1 MNPTTYASHDDPNYN
16 SKTAAGCEAAGE
28 PCFTLR
34 AQDMHAAE
42 TVRDW
47 ARRVIV
53 SAGALNPDNGE
64 LVKRAAAIADAM
76 DAWPVKK
83 EPDL

>member
-1 MNPTTYASHDDPNYN
+1 MDPVSYAKHDDPNYN
-16 SKTAAGCEAAGE
+16 SKTAAGCELAGE

-34 AQDMHAAE
+34 AQDAHAAE
-42 TVRDW
+42 AVRGW
-47 ARRVIV
+47 ARDVAFESGDPFNCPIA
-53 SAGALNPDNGE
+53 SKAM
-64 LVKRAAAIADAM
+64 KIADAM

>member
-1 MNPTTYASHDDPNYN
+1 MDPKHYADHDDPNYS

-34 AQDMHAAE
+34 AQDIHAAA
-42 TVRDW
+42 TVKFW
-47 ARRVIV
+47 
-53 SAGALNPDNGE
+53 
-64 LVKRAAAIADAM
+64 AAAVRAIQGEDSPIAANADNIAEAM
-76 DAWPVKK
+76 ALWPIRR

>member
-1 MNPTTYASHDDPNYN
+1 MDPVSYAKHDDPNYN

-34 AQDMHAAE
+34 AQDIHAAD
-42 TVRDW
+42 TVRWW
-47 ARRVIV
+47 ASQVTWHN
-53 SAGALNPDNGE
+53 GAMAENAMN
-64 LVKRAAAIADAM
+64 IAEAM
-76 DAWPVKK
+76 DLWPVKK